1 MAEVAAIALVGNIL
15 QFAEVGIKLARTAQ
29 RAYKSTSGLIQE
41 DEDFLANTERLHT
54 LLGLVKEATTDPED
68 SRQVSIDENL
78 LKTAKTCDDYASE
91 LITLLGF
98 LRRRPGELRAL
109 EAIRTMM
116 LRRLRNAE
124 IQALEGKLSNMQQT
138 LLLALTTSSHARQS
152 SALAVVRELR
162 HQNDVLEANTT
173 AKLESIESLIRK
185 IDVKDLGASNAAKA
199 AISYLD
205 NLLAEAQHVK
215 KHQEFLS
222 SLKFREIKQRHS
234 AIQDRHRAT
243 FSWVFAEGQTGFK
256 EWLEEGSGFFWVKG
270 KAGSGKSTLMK
281 FIATHDDTQTLLRMW
296 GGERRVITASHFF
309 WNAGL
314 SMQKSLTGLFQT
326 ILYQVL
332 RECPELID
340 LIDDSQQ
347 GLDTWDDKALFG
359 AFETLSS
366 QDSLPLRFCF
376 FIDGLDEYTAGAQ
389 RYKGTFEELLRPLR
403 VLASSDC
410 IKVCVSSRPWD
421 AFDREFSHVKWKLQL
436 EDLTREDIRNYVKE
450 ELGVDPKFNKL
461 LRVDPRC
468 SGIKD
473 TIVQR
478 AQGVFLW
485 VYLVVNSLKRGLLK
499 DDNYSDLQNRL
510 NELPDDLQKYF
521 EHMLESIETI
531 YWDST
536 TRIFRT
542 VIAAE
547 QALPLLAF
555 EFLDREMDDPDYAL
569 TMKAAPLSKV
579 EVEAVGK
586 RSSTRLHARCGDLLY
601 VTVNPTETRLFKSQ
615 VDFLHRTVRDF
626 FLDTGV
632 IDTMIHKRPTEEFD
646 PHLSLCRIMLG
657 LTKTLDLG
665 KPNYNHLFI
674 LTDSLMHYARDIE
687 QAVARQ
693 EQKEDIRSLEHVFDI
708 LDELDRSNTEQLA
721 HLGDHWTN
729 RKNPPRGQFQEWR
742 KKTFLAA
749 TIQARLCLY
758 TADRLQKDPSEM
770 SRKGGR
776 PLLDYALRPAMITP
790 LQITDLEQGPVIP
803 IVELLLDLGADPN
816 VGIYI
821 YDNISPWNMFL
832 AMCYQHAD
840 NGLDSESLVDDIGR
854 AMELMLARGART
866 DDIEKLQ
873 EFFVKIKLPQH
884 YRSSIQD
891 LIETREQSRGF
902 LSRFLGWD

>member
-1 MAEVAAIALVGNIL
+1 MAELAAIALVGNIL

-41 DEDFLANTERLHT
+41 DEDFIANTERLQT
-54 LLGLVKEATTDPED
+54 LVGLIKEARPD
-68 SRQVSIDENL
+68 SKDSCQVIIDESL
-78 LKTAKTCDDYASE
+78 LKTAKACDDYASE

-98 LRRRPGELRAL
+98 LRRRPGEPRAL
-109 EAIRTMM
+109 EAIRTIM
-116 LRRLRNAE
+116 LRRMRNAE
-124 IQALEGKLSNMQQT
+124 IQALEEKLSNVQQN
-138 LLLALTTSSHARQS
+138 LLLALTTSSHALQS
-152 SALAVVRELR
+152 SVLTVVRDLR

-173 AKLESIESLIRK
+173 TKLESIESLIRK
-185 IDVKDLGASNAAKA
+185 TNVKDLRASDAASA
-199 AISYLD
+199 VIQYLD
-205 NLLAEAQHVK
+205 NLFAEAQLVK
-215 KHQEFLS
+215 THQEFLG
-222 SLKFREIKQRHS
+222 SLKFREIRQRHS
-234 AIQDRHRAT
+234 AIQVRHRAT
-243 FSWVFAEGQTGFK
+243 FSWIFTEGNTGFK
-256 EWLEEGSGFFWVKG
+256 EWLEKGSGFFWVKG

-281 FIATHDDTQTLLRMW
+281 FIAAHDTTQTLLRAW
-296 GGERRVITASHFF
+296 GKKRRVITASHFF

-340 LIDDSQQ
+340 IIDNSQQ
-347 GLDTWDDKALFG
+347 GCDSWDDKALFQ

-366 QDSLPLRFCF
+366 QKSLPLRFCF

-389 RYKGTFEELLRPLR
+389 RYQGTFEELLSPLR

-410 IKVCVSSRPWD
+410 IKICVSSRPWD
-421 AFDREFSHVKWKLQL
+421 AFDREFSHVKCKLQL
-436 EDLTREDIRNYVKE
+436 EDLTRTDIRNYVRE
-450 ELGVDPKFNKL
+450 ELGVDPKFQKL
-461 LRVDPRC
+461 SRIDPRC
-468 SGIKD
+468 SGIIY

-510 NELPDDLQKYF
+510 NELPNDLQEYF

-536 TRIFRT
+536 IRIFRT

-579 EVEAVGK
+579 EVEAISK
-586 RSSTRLHARCGDLLY
+586 RSGTRLKARCGDLLY
-601 VTVNPTETRLFKSQ
+601 VTVNPTETGLFKSQ

-657 LTKTLDLG
+657 LTKTLDLNT
-665 KPNYNHLFI
+665 PNYNHLFV
-674 LTDSLMHYARDIE
+674 LSDGLMHYARNIE

-693 EQKEDIRSLEHVFDI
+693 EGKEDRKSLEHAFDI
-708 LDELDRSNTEQLA
+708 LDELNRSNTEQLA

-742 KKTFLAA
+742 KKTFIAA

-758 TADRLQKDPSEM
+758 TADRLQKHPSEM

-776 PLLDYALRPAMITP
+776 PLLDYALRPTMVTP
-790 LQITDLEQGPVIP
+790 LRIVDLEQGPVVP
-803 IVELLLDLGADPN
+803 IVELLLDLGANPN
-816 VGIYI
+816 AGIYI
-821 YDNISPWNMFL
+821 YDNTSPWNMFL
-832 AMCYQHAD
+832 AMCYQQAD

-866 DDIEKLQ
+866 DDVEKLK
-873 EFFVKIKLPQH
+873 ELFVKIKLPQH
-884 YRSSIQD
+884 YRNIIQD
-891 LIETREQSRGF
+891 LIERREQNRGF
-902 LSRFLGWD
+902 LSRLLGWG